1 MTPLKLTWRVEGRT
15 ATYTVTLLRG
25 IWLCDCPSQQHRHT
39 LCRHI
44 RAVSMLQRLALL
56 DRESVE
62 ILEAMEKATHAIAQ
76 EKAA

>member
-15 ATYTVTLLRG
+15 DTYTVTLLRE
-25 IWLCDCPSQQHRHT
+25 IWLCDCPSQQHRGT
-39 LCRHI
+39 MCRHI

-56 DRESVE
+56 DCEAVNM
-62 ILEAMEKATHAIAQ
+62 LEALEKATHAIAQ